1 VIVATVCTLR
11 VLKAFTKP
19 DGTTVAEGSI
29 IKVPCDQIEELLE
42 SNTVALIRV
51 TSTGDEQS

>member
-1 VIVATVCTLR
+1 VATVCTLR

>member
-1 VIVATVCTLR
+1 MATICTLR
-11 VLKAFTKP
+11 VLKTFVKP
-19 DGTTVAEGSI
+19 DGTTVPEGSI
-29 IKVPCDQIEELLE
+29 IKAPCDEIEDLLE

>member
-1 VIVATVCTLR
+1 MATVCTLR
-11 VLKAFTKP
+11 VLKTFEKP
-19 DGTTVAEGSI
+19 DGTKVPEGSI

-51 TSTGDEQS
+51 TSTGEEQS